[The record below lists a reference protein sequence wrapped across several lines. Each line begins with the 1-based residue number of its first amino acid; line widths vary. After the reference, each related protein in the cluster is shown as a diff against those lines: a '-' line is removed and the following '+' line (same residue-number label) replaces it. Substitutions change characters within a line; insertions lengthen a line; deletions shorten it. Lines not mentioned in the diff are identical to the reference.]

1 MFFAIPMLL
10 LQAAL
15 LYFAFVGIKYTV
27 ESHRGGHGLTMVRD
41 LFKYAALLIA
51 VVITCFGLAGLL
63 TQLIDNTVSSV
74 HDKLDAARWL
84 SFVVVGIPIIAII
97 YRWIKRDFSKNP
109 EASNDPAWQ
118 IYLLAATSF
127 AFLVWFI
134 PLANTLLWFAGGPYQ
149 PRALS
154 REVVAFLVWLLH
166 LALIRNHRS
175 VIANI
180 HRFIGWFSGAIGL
193 VVAAIT
199 AIDYAISKAT
209 DLYIEPRQLQEAIIL
224 GLVSAPVLLYYW
236 HNFDNSASS
245 LEARIYRTFGGIA
258 VPILFYTIA
267 GTFAIHQFLS
277 WNFDTR
283 YQDRAT
289 FFEEVPQQIGAV
301 IVLIPTML
309 YFRKLVAGA
318 DRDDVV
324 RIFQYLISAGGSFAI
339 GLGTGAI
346 TAGLLDKTDKD
357 AILFGISLLIMASY
371 TWYRQWSHCQFAVN
385 IDFEGE
391 HHSPIRKFYLLAA
404 VGVPTLVS
412 IGAATWLTYRLFEAL
427 FVGGVERLKFA
438 QPTGFLVGAGII
450 ALYHLQVARKERD

>member
-10 LQAAL
+10 LQAAI
-15 LYFAFVGIKYTV
+15 LYFAFVGIKKTV
-27 ESHRGGHGLTMVRD
+27 ESHRGGHGLIMIRD

-51 VVITCFGLAGLL
+51 VIITCFGLAGLL
-63 TQLIDNTVSSV
+63 TQLIDNTSSSLN
-74 HDKLDAARWL
+74 DKLDAARWL
-84 SFVVVGIPIIAII
+84 SFVVVGIPIITVI
-97 YRWIKRDFSKNP
+97 YRWIRRDFRKDP
-109 EASNDPAWQ
+109 DASNDPAWQ

-127 AFLVWFI
+127 AFLLWFI
-134 PLANTLLWFAGGPYQ
+134 PLTSTLLWFAGGPYH
-149 PRALS
+149 PRALAQ
-154 REVVAFLVWLLH
+154 EIIAFGVWLLH

-199 AIDYAISKAT
+199 AIDYVISMNT
-209 DLYIEPRQLQEAIIL
+209 DLVTEPRQMQEALIL
-224 GLVSAPVLLYYW
+224 AVVSAPVLLYYW
-236 HNFDNSASS
+236 HNFENSASKF
-245 LEARIYRTFGGIA
+245 EARIYRTFGGIA

-283 YQDRAT
+283 FQDRGT
-289 FFEEVPQQIGAV
+289 FFEEVPQQIGVV

-309 YFRKLVAGA
+309 YFRKLVASTE
-318 DRDDVV
+318 RDDVIRV
-324 RIFQYLISAGGSFAI
+324 FQYLISAGGAFAI
-339 GLGTGAI
+339 ALGTGAI

-357 AILFGISLLIMASY
+357 AILFGISILIMASY
-371 TWYRQWSHCQFAVN
+371 TWYRQWSHCQFALN

-391 HHSPIRKFYLLAA
+391 HHSPIRRFFLLVA
-404 VGVPTLVS
+404 VGLPTLVS

-427 FVGGVERLKFA
+427 LVGGVERLKFA
-438 QPTGFLVGAGII
+438 QPTGFLVGAGIV
-450 ALYHLQVARKERD
+450 ALYHLRVARKERD